1 MKALTDLFSTDYGLM
16 SIVGIAMMLVGIIA
30 FAVVVRHKMNQPP
43 SDDHRA

>member
-30 FAVVVRHKMNQPP
+30 FGIVIRKKMNEEPGD
-43 SDDHRA
+43 SK